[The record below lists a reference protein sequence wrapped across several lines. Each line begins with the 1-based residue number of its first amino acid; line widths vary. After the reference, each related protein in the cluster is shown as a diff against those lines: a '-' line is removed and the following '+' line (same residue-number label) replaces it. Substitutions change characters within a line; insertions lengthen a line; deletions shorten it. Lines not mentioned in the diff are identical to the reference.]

1 MTKTPTGAGGTY
13 EVGRGKPPKESY
25 FPKGKSGNPGGRPK
39 GRGKAPARTP
49 FDVLFEI
56 TTTIEQNGRSREVTA
71 EEALEQKLLQ
81 MAFEG
86 KATAIR
92 KILKMIVDRE
102 AARRALAPPA
112 NRIRV
117 RHASHDP
124 DNANAALVL
133 LEIAEHTTNHDCER
147 LNLHAWAVQAAL
159 DRRRRKLPVKDLTF
173 VKSHTLNPELV
184 RWPEGRDE

>member
-1 MTKTPTGAGGTY
+1 MTKTPTEGRGTY
-13 EVGRGKPPKESY
+13 EVGRGKPPKGSY

-39 GRGKAPARTP
+39 GSGKAPARTP

-56 TTTIEQNGRSREVTA
+56 TTTIEQSGRSREVTA

-92 KILKMIVDRE
+92 KILKMIGERE
-102 AARRALAPPA
+102 AARAALAPPA
-112 NRIRV
+112 ARARM
-117 RHASHDP
+117 RYAGHDP
-124 DNANAALVL
+124 DNANAALVF
-133 LEIAEHTTNHDCER
+133 LEIAEHTTNDGCER
-147 LNLHAWAVQAAL
+147 LKLQAWAVQAAL
-159 DRRRRKLPVKDLTF
+159 NRRRRKLPAKELAH

>member
-1 MTKTPTGAGGTY
+1 MTKSPREPGSDY
-13 EVGRGKPPKESY
+13 EVGRGKPPRGSY

-49 FDVLFEI
+49 FNVLFEI

-92 KILKMIVDRE
+92 RILKMIGERE
-102 AARRALAPPA
+102 AARSALAPPA
-112 NRIRV
+112 NRVRV
-117 RHASHDP
+117 RYASHDP
-124 DNANAALVL
+124 NNANAALVF
-133 LEIAEHTTNHDCER
+133 LEIADHTTNDGCER
-147 LNLHAWAVQAAL
+147 LKLHAWAVQAAL
-159 DRRRRKLPVKDLTF
+159 NRRRRRLPAEELAHVR
-173 VKSHTLNPELV
+173 SHTLNPEHV

>member
-1 MTKTPTGAGGTY
+1 MTKTPTGTRGTY
-13 EVGRGKPPKESY
+13 EVGRGKPPKGSY

-39 GRGKAPARTP
+39 GSGKAPARTP
-49 FDVLFEI
+49 FDVLVGI

-92 KILKMIVDRE
+92 KILRMIVDRE
-102 AARRALAPPA
+102 AARRALAPPV

-117 RHASHDP
+117 SYASHDP

-133 LEIAEHTTNHDCER
+133 LEIADHTTNDGCER
-147 LNLHAWAVQAAL
+147 MKLHAWSVQAAL
-159 DRRRRKLPVKDLTF
+159 DRRSRKLPVKDLTF
-173 VKSHTLNPELV
+173 IKSYTLNPGLV

>member
-1 MTKTPTGAGGTY
+1 
-13 EVGRGKPPKESY
+13 VGRGKPPKGSY

-39 GRGKAPARTP
+39 GSGKAPVRTP

-92 KILKMIVDRE
+92 KILKMIEKRE
-102 AARRALAPPA
+102 AARRALAPPG
-112 NRIRV
+112 NRV
-117 RHASHDP
+117 RVSYATHDP

-133 LEIAEHTTNHDCER
+133 LEIAENTNNHDCER

-159 DRRRRKLPVKDLTF
+159 DRWRRKLPSKDLSL
-173 VKSHTLNPELV
+173 VKSNTLNPELV
-184 RWPEGRDE
+184 RWPDGRDE

>member
-1 MTKTPTGAGGTY
+1 MTKPPREPGWVY

-39 GRGKAPARTP
+39 GRGKQPARTP

-86 KATAIR
+86 KAPAIR
-92 KILKMIVDRE
+92 KILKMIGERE
-102 AARRALAPPA
+102 AARAAFAPPA
-112 NRIRV
+112 NRVRV
-117 RHASHDP
+117 RYASHDP

-133 LEIAEHTTNHDCER
+133 LEIADHTANDGRER
-147 LNLHAWAVQAAL
+147 MKLHAWAVQAAL

-173 VKSHTLNPELV
+173 IKSYTLNPGLV